1 MLPGS
6 IESAVIPHVEKASG
20 KKEGGDFHVVAN
32 PEFMREGTAIRD
44 FFEPA
49 FVIIGERVAGAGDA
63 LAELYRCVDAPLV
76 RVSMGAAEAIK
87 FACNAFHGLKIT
99 FANEIGQFCG
109 EHGIDSQEVMELF
122 CRENKLNISKAYLRP
137 GLAFGGSCL
146 PKDLRAL
153 VRRSR
158 EHDLDLPMLEA
169 IARSNA
175 AQIQR
180 TVDAIAEI
188 GYREVAI
195 LGLSFKAGTDDLRE
209 SPMVIMAEALLGKGF
224 KLAIHDSEVE
234 LTRLTG
240 ANKRFLEEKIPHIS
254 SLLVPSLERVVAVS
268 RTLVVCKNHADYR
281 GLARLAGEGHR
292 VVDLIGALKKETFPK
307 DCYRGLYW

>member
-1 MLPGS
+1 
-6 IESAVIPHVEKASG
+6 
-20 KKEGGDFHVVAN
+20 
-32 PEFMREGTAIRD
+32 
-44 FFEPA
+44 
-49 FVIIGERVAGAGDA
+49 
-63 LAELYRCVDAPLV
+63 
-76 RVSMGAAEAIK
+76 
-87 FACNAFHGLKIT
+87 
-99 FANEIGQFCG
+99 
-109 EHGIDSQEVMELF
+109 MELF

-224 KLAIHDSEVE
+224 KLAIHDSEVD
-234 LTRLTG
+234 
-240 ANKRFLEEKIPHIS
+240 IS
-254 SLLVPSLERVVAVS
+254 SLLVPSLERVVAAS
-268 RTLVVCKNHADYR
+268 RTLVVCKNHVDYR